1 MSLLL
6 GGRCKFRKQGFIL
19 ISCQY
24 RYTYYE
30 KIGLSHD
37 YDEMI
42 NACIKDEEEAQT
54 SVDFFGD
61 LDLLFLRV
69 LRGMAPS
76 TVDMDD
82 SSASLPEE
90 ASRSVEGRA

>member
-1 MSLLL
+1 
-6 GGRCKFRKQGFIL
+6 
-19 ISCQY
+19 
-24 RYTYYE
+24 
-30 KIGLSHD
+30 
-37 YDEMI
+37 MI

-61 LDLLFLRV
+61 FDLLFLRV
-69 LRGMAPS
+69 LRGMALLTTVPS
-76 TVDMDD
+76 TVDMED

>member
-1 MSLLL
+1 
-6 GGRCKFRKQGFIL
+6 
-19 ISCQY
+19 
-24 RYTYYE
+24 
-30 KIGLSHD
+30 
-37 YDEMI
+37 MI

-61 LDLLFLRV
+61 LDLLFLRF
-69 LRGMAPS
+69 LRGMALLATAPS

>member
-1 MSLLL
+1 
-6 GGRCKFRKQGFIL
+6 
-19 ISCQY
+19 
-24 RYTYYE
+24 
-30 KIGLSHD
+30 
-37 YDEMI
+37 MI

-69 LRGMAPS
+69 LRGMALLTTAPS
-76 TVDMDD
+76 TLDMDD